1 MKPFVDYFSIV
12 LAIILKKSHVGQ
24 KTIITG
30 FVIFFNVNISIS
42 EYVVEYTG
50 FVQKMI
56 RLLRIT

>member
-12 LAIILKKSHVGQ
+12 FAIILKKIHVGQ

-42 EYVVEYTG
+42 EYIVEYTG
-50 FVQKMI
+50 FVQKVI
-56 RLLRIT
+56 RLMRIT